1 MEKIPKIEEFKTPEG
16 YFEQLPDQ
24 IMDSIKPNR
33 SNTWMRYAATIAL
46 VLGAGFWVLYFPQN
60 APEAVSMED
69 EVNLYIDSQ
78 YWTAEDVL
86 SMAENPN
93 EILDQIINEEF
104 PEGELLWEDEE
115 QTWF

>member
-1 MEKIPKIEEFKTPEG
+1 MEKLPKIEDFKTPDG

-33 SNTWMRYAATIAL
+33 SNTWIRYAATIAL
-46 VLGAGFWVLYFPQN
+46 ILSAGFWVLYS
-60 APEAVSMED
+60 PELDTAELSMED

-78 YWTAEDVL
+78 YWTAEDLL

-104 PEGELLWEDEE
+104 PEGEGLWEEEE

>member
-1 MEKIPKIEEFKTPEG
+1 MGKLPKIEEFKIPEG

-24 IMDSIKPNR
+24 IMGSIKPNLT
-33 SNTWMRYAATIAL
+33 NTWMRYAATIAL
-46 VLGAGFWVLYFPQN
+46 FLSVGLWVLYSPQIDSEN
-60 APEAVSMED
+60 LSMD
-69 EVNLYIDSQ
+69 EQVDLYIDSQ

-86 SMAENPN
+86 SMAENPD

-104 PEGELLWEDEE
+104 PEGEGLWEEEE

>member
-1 MEKIPKIEEFKTPEG
+1 MEKLPKLKEFKEPEG
-16 YFEQLPDQ
+16 YFDQLPDQ
-24 IMDSIKPNR
+24 IMASIKPNKR
-33 SNTWMRYAATIAL
+33 NTWIRYAASIAL
-46 VLGAGFWVLYFPQN
+46 IISTGLWIVY
-60 APEAVSMED
+60 APSEEVQQLSLEE

-86 SMAENPN
+86 SMAENPD

-104 PEGELLWEDEE
+104 PEGTELWGEEE

>member
-1 MEKIPKIEEFKTPEG
+1 MGKLPKIEEFKIPED
-16 YFEQLPDQ
+16 YFELLPDQ
-24 IMDSIKPNR
+24 IIGSIKPNQ
-33 SNTWMRYAATIAL
+33 SNTWIRYAATIAL
-46 VLGAGFWVLYFPQN
+46 ILSAGTWFLFS
-60 APEAVSMED
+60 PEIKPKELSLEE

-86 SMAENPN
+86 SMADNPD

-104 PEGELLWEDEE
+104 PDATELWGEEE